1 MREWRYSS
9 KRHWCKMLLP
19 DKPKIV
25 WEPLPGSQTLSLI
38 CPAQVILLH
47 GSRGGGK
54 SDAQLMRFRRHVGQG
69 FGKYW
74 RGVIFDR
81 EYKSLD
87 DLVSKSTRWFPE
99 FNDGAKFLA
108 SKADYR
114 WVWPTGEEL
123 LFRVIKKPEDYWG
136 YHGQEFC
143 LAVGEKVLLERGRVP
158 IEEVVVGDR
167 ILTPKG
173 YRNVSRV
180 FATSKKPCV
189 ETTFRDRLGR
199 VVSSQ
204 VTSETH
210 RTLTR
215 LGHFLPLAECDE
227 AIVPLYS
234 KHGNIEPDFAYVHPY
249 TKQIECCE
257 IPLQWATAASTPV
270 GEMDTIDITVD
281 DANCYFSASGVINQ
295 NCFIGWNELTKFPS
309 EDLFDMM
316 FSCNRSSFKHDPN
329 DPNSPGE
336 IPLLTFA
343 TTNPVGPGHNW
354 IKRRFIQQSP
364 PGAILKKYV
373 NVFNPRTQK
382 REDILK
388 TQTHIFSSY
397 RENRNLAPEYVAE
410 LEGITDENKR
420 KAWLFGS
427 WDVISGGMFD
437 SVWRKDTHIVQPFEI
452 PAGWKIDRSFDYGK
466 SKPFSVGWWAESQG
480 GDVLLPNGKLLR
492 TIKGD
497 LFRIAEW
504 YGCEEGKS
512 NKGLNLLATEIAE
525 GIIERELSMGIH
537 ARVVPGPA
545 DNAIWNVDDGNSIAV
560 NMAKPVYVDGIG
572 MRGVS
577 WVRSDKSKGSRKAG
591 WEKIRQMLSNAIP
604 DPITKTRRLSG
615 LFVFNTCG
623 YFIEQLPVLPRSE
636 DDLDDIDTDC
646 EDHIADEARYRVLNS
661 YMPVKSRTTVGL

>member
-1 MREWRYSS
+1 
-9 KRHWCKMLLP
+9 MLPL

-136 YHGQEFC
+136 YHGQEF
-143 LAVGEKVLLERGRVP
+143 P
-158 IEEVVVGDR
+158 
-167 ILTPKG
+167 
-173 YRNVSRV
+173 
-180 FATSKKPCV
+180 
-189 ETTFRDRLGR
+189 
-199 VVSSQ
+199 
-204 VTSETH
+204 
-210 RTLTR
+210 
-215 LGHFLPLAECDE
+215 
-227 AIVPLYS
+227 
-234 KHGNIEPDFAYVHPY
+234 
-249 TKQIECCE
+249 
-257 IPLQWATAASTPV
+257 
-270 GEMDTIDITVD
+270 
-281 DANCYFSASGVINQ
+281 
-295 NCFIGWNELTKFPS
+295 FIGHNELSKQPS
-309 EDLFDMM
+309 EDLYDMM
-316 FSCNRSSFKHDPN
+316 FSCNRSSYVPDKN

-336 IPLLTFA
+336 IPLITFS

-437 SVWRKDTHIVQPFEI
+437 SVWRKDIHIVQPFEI

-604 DPITKTRRLSG
+604 DPITKTRKLPG

-623 YFIEQLPVLPRSE
+623 HFIEQLPVLPRSE

-646 EDHIADEARYRVLNS
+646 EDHIADEARYRILNS
-661 YMPVKSRTTVGL
+661 YTPVKSRTTVGL